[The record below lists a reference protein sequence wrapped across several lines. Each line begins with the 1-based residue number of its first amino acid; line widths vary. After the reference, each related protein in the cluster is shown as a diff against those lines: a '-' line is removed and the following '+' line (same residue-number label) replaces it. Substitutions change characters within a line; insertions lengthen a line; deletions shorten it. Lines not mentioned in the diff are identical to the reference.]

1 MARKVIPLTEI
12 QIKNAK
18 AADKEYK
25 MFDGHGLY
33 LLVKTDGSK
42 HWRYKYRFAGVDK
55 LTSLGKYPQVSL
67 LQARQKHLEL
77 KTKIADGI
85 NPAEEKIKSKQAL
98 KEQVVKDTNTLS
110 KVFTEWLETKKS
122 RRSESTNEKAFNS
135 YEKNIKPWLGN
146 KTIKEITKTEIIE
159 CLKRVDKRTGGESS
173 KRLKSMLGQIWSYAL
188 TFDLVEKNIV
198 AEIDSSI
205 VLKQAI
211 KKEMAHLTDE
221 EEFAGLIRDIEKYKG
236 HFITIC
242 ALKIASLLFVRP
254 LNIRLMEW
262 VEIDFDK
269 KIWTIPPQRTDDK
282 KEQRQGNRMKKD
294 RPHIVPLPT
303 KL

>member
-98 KEQVVKDTNTLS
+98 K
-110 KVFTEWLETKKS
+110 
-122 RRSESTNEKAFNS
+122 
-135 YEKNIKPWLGN
+135 
-146 KTIKEITKTEIIE
+146 
-159 CLKRVDKRTGGESS
+159 
-173 KRLKSMLGQIWSYAL
+173 
-188 TFDLVEKNIV
+188 
-198 AEIDSSI
+198 
-205 VLKQAI
+205 
-211 KKEMAHLTDE
+211 
-221 EEFAGLIRDIEKYKG
+221 
-236 HFITIC
+236 
-242 ALKIASLLFVRP
+242 
-254 LNIRLMEW
+254 
-262 VEIDFDK
+262 
-269 KIWTIPPQRTDDK
+269 
-282 KEQRQGNRMKKD
+282 
-294 RPHIVPLPT
+294 
-303 KL
+303 